1 MAQEAPRRWAVLG
14 LVGAALTGVAALLL
28 VALNGVAWLLLGPE
42 APAAGP
48 VAGAEQGAEQ
58 RAREPEVQA
67 ALREVYAHLS
77 EDEMELLLEETWSQ
91 PWTYD
96 PWTGFRERPR
106 RGVFVNIDPA
116 GFRRAPDGVRLDH
129 PGTKVFFF
137 GGSTSFGYGVADGE
151 TIPARL
157 EERLRARWPERDVRV
172 FNFGRGHYF
181 SGQEQALLSRLLA
194 EGHRPDLAVFL
205 DGYNEGQ
212 DRPFFADEMARQFD
226 ARQGPLVEPPWLA
239 GMPLVRLFSRPG
251 EGGASAEAGSERRPY
266 FALDPAE
273 LAVRWSANRELIRS
287 LARGFG
293 FEALIFLQPVA
304 GYRNAHLQ
312 HRLQG
317 RWYVEGFDKIR
328 AKIEA
333 LEPLADGADT
343 FSATNLLE
351 DYAAEPFVDS
361 LHYTPEVSDLLA
373 EFIAERVRL

>member
-1 MAQEAPRRWAVLG
+1 MAEKAPRRWAVLG

-28 VALNGVAWLLLGPE
+28 VALNGVAWLLLEP
-42 APAAGP
+42 AGP
-48 VAGAEQGAEQ
+48 AAGAEQGAEA

-67 ALREVYAHLS
+67 VLREVYAQLS
-77 EDEMELLLEETWSQ
+77 EDEMELLLEETWAK

-116 GFRRAPDGVRLDH
+116 GFRRAPDGVGLDH
-129 PGTKVFFF
+129 PGAKVFFF

-151 TIPARL
+151 TVPARL

-181 SGQEQALLSRLLA
+181 SGQELALLTRLLA

-212 DRPFFADEMARQFD
+212 DRPFFADEMARQFE
-226 ARQGPLVEPPWLA
+226 ARQGPMAEPSWLA
-239 GMPLVRLFSRPG
+239 GMPLARLFARAAPAL
-251 EGGASAEAGSERRPY
+251 GATPAEAESVRRPY
-266 FALDPAE
+266 FALAPSE

-293 FEALIFLQPVA
+293 FEARIFLQPVA
-304 GYRNAHLQ
+304 GYRNAHLE

-317 RWYVEGFDKIR
+317 SWYVDGFEKIR

-343 FSATNLLE
+343 FSATHLLE
-351 DYAAEPFVDS
+351 DYAEQPFVDA
-361 LHYTPEVSDLLA
+361 LHYTPEVCDLLA
-373 EFIAERVRL
+373 QFIAERVEL